1 MTSTRQFVPGQ
12 FEQGED
18 EELPYVID
26 VSNWTAAPAAACVV
40 VKVNGSNVSASVLRS
55 SGSAVGVT
63 GASVTTPCFIGLTS
77 GCDYRA
83 EVKFEQSGKVWEGF
97 FFVTGAS

>member
-1 MTSTRQFVPGQ
+1 MTSVRQFEPGQ

-18 EELPYVID
+18 EELPYVVD
-26 VSNWTAAPAAACVV
+26 VTNWATAPTGASVV
-40 VKVNGSNVSASVLRS
+40 VKVSGSDVSASVLQS

-63 GASVTTPCFIGLTS
+63 GASITTPCFINLTS

-83 EVKFEQSGKVWEGF
+83 EVKFEQSGKIYEGF
-97 FFVTGAS
+97 FCVTGAS